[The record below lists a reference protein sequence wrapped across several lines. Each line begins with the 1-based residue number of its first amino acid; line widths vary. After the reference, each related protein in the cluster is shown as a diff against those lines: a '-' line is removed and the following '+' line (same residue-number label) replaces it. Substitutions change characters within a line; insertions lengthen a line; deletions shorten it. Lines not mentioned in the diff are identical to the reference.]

1 MKKYILLYGDK
12 KTEDNIC
19 IRNMFTNNRQI
30 NLGWTDFDYNKNI
43 KIIENLINDGI
54 EQIIFLGF
62 EIGWDKLIKNVKNNY
77 PKMIIKVICNTS
89 DSLLYYEYERNN
101 FFKMLQF
108 SKDNIID
115 NIAFLKKGQY
125 AVYNNLGYRCSYLM
139 QNYKTAKCIERNNI
153 NDKINIG
160 IYPLNYTWDKNIFNQ
175 LCIGKMVENS
185 IINYN
190 CLDERMTDFLDT
202 MNIES
207 IEDTIE
213 SIQENEI
220 IKKLLKN
227 DITVSCSFTEY
238 FHTIF
243 FLSME
248 NGVPC
253 IIGNTSD
260 LFDENEELKK
270 YIVTEA
276 EDNAIINAH
285 LVEKCLEDKEK
296 VIKLYKNWKEKYNHL
311 AERNKVAF
319 LEM

>member
-12 KTEDNIC
+12 KPEDNIC
-19 IRNMFTNNRQI
+19 IRNMFQNNKQI
-30 NLGWTDFDYNKNI
+30 NLGWTDFDYNKNT
-43 KIIENLINDGI
+43 KVIENLIKDGI

-62 EIGWDKLIKNVKNNY
+62 EIGWDKLIESVKNEH
-77 PKMIIKVICNTS
+77 PDVIVKVICNTS

-101 FFKMLQF
+101 FFKMLEF
-108 SKDNIID
+108 SKDNKID

-125 AVYNNLGYRCSYLM
+125 EVYKKLGYKCSYLM
-139 QNYKTAKCIERNNI
+139 QNYKTDKSKKIKKQD
-153 NDKINIG
+153 DKINIG

-190 CLDERMTDFLDT
+190 CLDKRMTDFLDT

-207 IEDTIE
+207 TEDTIE
-213 SIQENEI
+213 CIQENEI
-220 IKKLLKN
+220 IEKLLKN
-227 DITVSCSFTEY
+227 DIIVSCSFTEY
-238 FHTIF
+238 FHTMF

-260 LFDENEELKK
+260 LFDNNEELKK
-270 YIVTEA
+270 YVVTEA
-276 EDNAIINAH
+276 EDNPILNAK
-285 LVEKCLEDKEK
+285 LIGYCIENKEK
-296 VIKLYKNWKEKYNHL
+296 IISLYIKWKEKYNVL
-311 AERNKVAF
+311 SDRNKEAF